1 MKPLNNASCTC
12 TRCFVTYRPQNRDID
27 SYQLSV
33 LRLSYSVPRYLSC
46 LCVLDCLTV
55 LAYFSYLACLRYLA
69 YFCVLGCLSVL
80 AYFSYLAC
88 SRYLAYFCV
97 LGCLSVLPYF
107 CVLAYFSYLV
117 CLRYL
122 AYWLGL
128 PEYLGLLQLLGV
140 L

>member
-55 LAYFSYLACLRYLA
+55 LAFFSCLACLRYLA
-69 YFCVLGCLSVL
+69 YFCVLGCLSVSAYFCFL
-80 AYFSYLAC
+80 AYFSYLA
-88 SRYLAYFCV
+88 
-97 LGCLSVLPYF
+97 
-107 CVLAYFSYLV
+107 

-128 PEYLGLLQLLGV
+128 LEYLGLLQLLGV